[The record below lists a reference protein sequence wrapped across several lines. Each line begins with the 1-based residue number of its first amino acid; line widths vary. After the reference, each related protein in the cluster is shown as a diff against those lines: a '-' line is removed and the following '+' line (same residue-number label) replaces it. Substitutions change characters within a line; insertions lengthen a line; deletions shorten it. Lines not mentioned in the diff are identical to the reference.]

1 MTLLA
6 TIVSASVAGAQTGAE
21 ESNNP
26 DGLFMTKTVKPDP
39 SGTPNKYMLQLE
51 TFVTGVTLPGGKA
64 DVMLIL
70 DLSDSM
76 NKKDEG
82 QTKTR
87 LENLKEATNKFID
100 VLSKTDSRISIVTFN
115 ESDNTGVK
123 TSPAFITVKE
133 NVSSL
138 KALVKSFVATSNTRI
153 DLGAK
158 KGLAAFKAQSDL
170 SENKFCII
178 LTDGVPYMDEY
189 PKYET
194 AELTWQYTYD
204 MKDMGV
210 KVFTIFLG
218 TDGTSKKFTYYDDTF
233 KETYI
238 INVYNFLDGTSSN
251 FPEAFYNNNTK
262 DNKDDN
268 TFNNYVENEWYTY
281 RKNAGGDRMRTKD
294 ASYKK
299 TRNETKYFIKVPNP
313 ENLEEVF
320 ESIAKEVAVSS
331 LPLNADNTTIKDVIS
346 SDFKLSSSV
355 FDDKGVFDASKI
367 LMYAAECSGQ
377 NEDKTYNFKTDWIK
391 LRDEKIAPD
400 MDVALAAD
408 NKTLTFSGFD
418 FEKNFVSWTD
428 AKKGGYKLI
437 LQIPIV
443 IDPSS
448 KGGIDLPTNTKES
461 GVYYKDK
468 PVSPFEQIAE
478 YDIPTVSC
486 PNIIVV
492 KKGLKAGESA
502 IFNVKKVGDDATVP
516 PVVLV
521 ATQGE
526 SGDAMAILKIQEPGT
541 YTVEETAWSWAY
553 TVKGE
558 SSISKYVPAATEV
571 TVGGYTGTVFEFTNE
586 PKANAPA
593 HGEDN
598 KNNEFFQL
606 K

>member
-115 ESDNTGVK
+115 NTDNTGVK
-123 TSPAFITVKE
+123 TSPAFTTVKE

-138 KALVKSFVATSNTRI
+138 KALVNGFVATANTRI
-153 DLGAK
+153 DKGAQA
-158 KGLAAFKAQSDL
+158 GLKAFQAQEDL
-170 SENKFCII
+170 SESKYCII
-178 LTDGVPYMDEY
+178 LTDGVPYMDSTPGYDE
-189 PKYET
+189 
-194 AELTWQYTYD
+194 AQLTWQATFD

-210 KVFTIFLG
+210 IVYTIFLG
-218 TDGTSKKFTYYDDTF
+218 KDGKTVKFKDN
-233 KETYI
+233 EGHI
-238 INVYNFLDGTSSN
+238 MNVDNFLDGTSSN
-251 FPEAFYNNNTK
+251 FPKAY
-262 DNKDDN
+262 
-268 TFNNYVENEWYTY
+268 FNNEDSKYERIGEKWYTY
-281 RKNAGGDRMRTKD
+281 REKYGERVRPSGDE
-294 ASYKK
+294 YKIS
-299 TRNETKYFIKVPNP
+299 RAETKYYIDVPDP
-313 ENLEEVF
+313 EKLEEVF

-331 LPLNADNTTIKDVIS
+331 LPLNAENTTIKDIIS

-377 NEDKTYNFKTDWIK
+377 NSDKTYTFSSSWTPLPNDP
-391 LRDEKIAPD
+391 IAKQ
-400 MDVALAAD
+400 MSVALAAD

-448 KGGIDLPTNTKES
+448 KGGINLATNTKES

-571 TVGGYTGTVFEFTNE
+571 TVSGYTGTVFEFTNE
-586 PKANAPA
+586 PKLSAPA

-598 KNNEFFQL
+598 RNNEFFQL